1 MHTNL
6 WWKEYANERKWIACI
21 ESRTETAT
29 IRPSTSSK
37 KFEPSDR
44 QSPVDLF
51 SLAKLSTRSS
61 TLVDG
66 TGLRDASRTTAS
78 SPSPWYDAPLPFG
91 RRHRGELSRRAPL
104 LPAPHPLPPSPAPP
118 HTSLCCRS
126 PEPSPITHTATPG
139 HLAPPNFQLCTGG
152 LEKRPRGSVVT
163 DSRRKRRIETRRRF
177 SGGSIVSSMKVSYPI
192 FFVFYISGHWYD
204 SRAVRVCVRKIYL
217 FSVFI
222 LLVLRHMSDL
232 MVSNAT
238 GTLTCDVFV

>member
-152 LEKRPRGSVVT
+152 LEKKAQRQCRDRFETQEKDRDEAAVFRGQHRLVHEGVVP
-163 DSRRKRRIETRRRF
+163 DFLR
-177 SGGSIVSSMKVSYPI
+177 VL
-192 FFVFYISGHWYD
+192 YI
-204 SRAVRVCVRKIYL
+204 R
-217 FSVFI
+217 
-222 LLVLRHMSDL
+222 
-232 MVSNAT
+232 
-238 GTLTCDVFV
+238 TLIW